1 MKDFDTQNAKEGF
14 TWLSY
19 DEKLSKVKFIVN
31 LLKSKSP
38 FFAEINNLFKS
49 NQKIS
54 EEILDYLYDVVMKL
68 VDVQSNDA
76 VIKEWKMKL
85 KEIKVSMW
93 K

>member
-1 MKDFDTQNAKEGF
+1 MKDFNVPNAKENYV
-14 TWLSY
+14 WLSY
-19 DEKLSKVKFIVN
+19 DEKLSKVKFIIN

-38 FFAEINNLFKS
+38 FFAEISNLFKS

>member
-1 MKDFDTQNAKEGF
+1 MKDFNVPNAKENYVG
-14 TWLSY
+14 LSY
-19 DEKLSKVKFIVN
+19 DEKLSKVKFIIN

-38 FFAEINNLFKS
+38 FFAEISNLFKS

-76 VIKEWKMKL
+76 VIKEGKMKL
-85 KEIKVSMW
+85 KEIKVSMG